1 MESKKDIRKCVLEK
15 RSQMTQEE
23 WDEKSHKIF
32 DKVVSHPF
40 FFSAKTVCCYV
51 DFRREVGT
59 TNIIEEAW
67 SRGKKVA
74 VPKIEDG
81 QMNFYYIESWQDV
94 SEGYYGILEPNTTEC
109 LQDKTPLVIMPGA
122 VFDRNRNRIGYG
134 KGFYDRFL
142 QVYSKSRTIA
152 LAFELQLVGAVPHEE
167 HDIRPMVLITEE
179 EIYVR

>member
-23 WDEKSHKIF
+23 WDEKSHRIYE
-32 DKVVSHPF
+32 KVVTHPF
-40 FFSAKTVCCYV
+40 FFDAKTVCCYV

-59 TNIIEEAW
+59 KSIIEEAW
-67 SRGKKVA
+67 RRGKQVA

-81 QMNFYYIESWQDV
+81 QMNFYYIQSWQEV
-94 SEGYYGILEPNTTEC
+94 SEGYYGILEPNTMKHLHDE
-109 LQDKTPLVIMPGA
+109 TPLVIMPGA

-142 QVYSKSRTIA
+142 KAYPKSLTIA
-152 LAFELQLVGAVPHEE
+152 LAFELQLVGEVPHEE
-167 HDIRPMVLITEE
+167 HDIRPEVLITEE
-179 EIYVR
+179 EIYDR